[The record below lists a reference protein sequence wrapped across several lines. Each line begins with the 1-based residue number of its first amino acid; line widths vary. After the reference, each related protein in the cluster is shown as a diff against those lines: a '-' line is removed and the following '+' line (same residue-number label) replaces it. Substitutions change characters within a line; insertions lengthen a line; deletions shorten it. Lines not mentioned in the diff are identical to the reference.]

1 MTLTMFGRTMRMG
14 MGIGIVPDLLLR
26 GRSSR
31 GVSAFVIRI
40 AVAVLA
46 LAAGMLWT
54 RVSAAAPLEVLGAT
68 TNGATTQFTVRTQIL
83 IIMTLLGL
91 LPALVLMMTSFTR
104 FVIVLSLL
112 RQALGLQQGLPNRI
126 VTGVAL
132 ILTMLVMRPVGEQIW
147 NDAFVPY
154 DQEKIGLQDAL
165 KIAEA
170 PLSRFMLAQT
180 HKAALMQISQLAGE
194 GPIADPNDHAFIVK
208 LAAFVLSELKTAFQI
223 GCMLFVPFLVIDL
236 VVSSVLMAMGMMMLS
251 PLVISLPL
259 KLLLFVLVDGWT
271 LTVHTLVTSVQ
282 AY

>member
-1 MTLTMFGRTMRMG
+1 MRW
-14 MGIGIVPDLLLR
+14 IVPSLGLLGLLL
-26 GRSSR
+26 
-31 GVSAFVIRI
+31 V
-40 AVAVLA
+40 
-46 LAAGMLWT
+46 MLWPKLGI
-54 RVSAAAPLEVLGAT
+54 AAPLEIIGAT
-68 TNGATTQFTVRTQIL
+68 SNGDKTEFTVKTQVL

-91 LPALVLMMTSFTR
+91 LPVLVLMMTSFTR
-104 FVIVLSLL
+104 FIIILALL

-147 NDAFVPY
+147 TQAMVPY
-154 DQEKIGLQDAL
+154 DQEKIGLQEAL
-165 KIAEA
+165 LIAEK

-180 HKAALMQISQLAGE
+180 HKAALQQMSQLAGE
-194 GPIADPNDHAFIVK
+194 GEVADPTQHAFIVK

-223 GCMLFVPFLVIDL
+223 GCMLFIPFLVIDL

-271 LTVHTLVTSVQ
+271 LTVHTLVSSVQ

>member
-1 MTLTMFGRTMRMG
+1 MPLRTRLG
-14 MGIGIVPDLLLR
+14 PSALLGL
-26 GRSSR
+26 
-31 GVSAFVIRI
+31 
-40 AVAVLA
+40 LA
-46 LAAGMLWT
+46 LAL
-54 RVSAAAPLEVLGAT
+54 LVLPDLAVADQIGLFTNATQGAKT
-68 TNGATTQFTVRTQIL
+68 ELTVKTQVL

-126 VTGVAL
+126 ITGVAL
-132 ILTMLVMRPVGEQIW
+132 ILTLLVMRPVGETIW
-147 NDAFVPY
+147 EKALQPY
-154 DQEKIGLQDAL
+154 DQEKIGLQEAL
-165 KIAEA
+165 SIAEQ

-180 HKAALMQISQLAGE
+180 SKSALAQVSRLAGE
-194 GPIADPNDHAFIVK
+194 KAVDQPEQHAFTVK

-223 GCMLFVPFLVIDL
+223 GCMLFIPFLVIDL

-271 LTVHTLVTSVQ
+271 LTVETLVTSVRGL
-282 AY
+282 